1 MVQTGERETDDT
13 VSSPACPCTRPATTP
28 RSGRGR
34 RRAGD
39 SRLGTDTHRYRAAGE
54 RGSQPDHRR
63 PHDTGMHYRAGSVTK
78 TFVATITLQ
87 LVGEGRLRLEDRV
100 ARWLPRLLPH
110 AETITL
116 RQLLN
121 HTSGIFDYLED
132 PTFSLAA
139 STGKVFRPE
148 ELVLIAALHPNAGL
162 AVRCVVQG
170 EHWDLRR
177 GRPCIPEVDHPE
189 IRADRP
195 QRCCSRRKSDG
206 EDCGSWAMRGQR
218 VCRMHGGASPQARQ
232 AAARRVAAA
241 KQRRAVGY
249 SLHKLC

>member
-1 MVQTGERETDDT
+1 
-13 VSSPACPCTRPATTP
+13 
-28 RSGRGR
+28 
-34 RRAGD
+34 
-39 SRLGTDTHRYRAAGE
+39 
-54 RGSQPDHRR
+54 
-63 PHDTGMHYRAGSVTK
+63 MHYRAGSVTK

-100 ARWLPRLLPH
+100 ARWLPWLPRLLPH